1 MTIGLETLKNRA
13 VPLIVS
19 IALQSVLGTFLG
31 QQYDMQIFYTSGYV
45 VSKGISPYGIFPT
58 RAIFNNPNF
67 FQELPGIGY
76 PPPWGLYLA
85 LVYTVVYV
93 PTGNLFAY
101 NLAIKLPS
109 IISNI
114 ALAFILERIAI
125 QEGVKK
131 EDSKKIFYF
140 FLFNPLMI
148 YISAV
153 WGQFDSL
160 VILTT
165 ILGINDLFHGRIKR
179 SGLFF
184 ALSGSL
190 KVIPLVLALVFL
202 IFVKRNYSLKKILE
216 FTLTSL
222 AAFTIF
228 SFLPFKIFG
237 WNLWSVNR
245 VVSDPG
251 YQFDRAGGFT
261 FFNILELTLGTT
273 NLPQGWEFLG
283 YVWIPSVIVGYY
295 QLSRTPL
302 ASRMDL
308 IRWASASLFILT
320 LTRTWV
326 SEQNILLLIPLV
338 MLYSIVNHKN
348 WKLTHMTWIIT
359 LVFTFMNGSP
369 FQMFFLLSPEPYNL
383 LRLFDQAYINVR
395 FVLRF
400 LTVIPWNVLG
410 WLYIW
415 RTIHVQ

>member
-1 MTIGLETLKNRA
+1 MKIGLETLRDRA
-13 VPLIVS
+13 IPLLMS
-19 IALQSVLGTFLG
+19 IALQSVIGTLLG

-45 VSKGISPYGIFPT
+45 VTKGISPYGIFPT
-58 RAIFNNPNF
+58 KAIFNNPSF
-67 FQELPGIGY
+67 FEELPGIGY
-76 PPPWGLYLA
+76 PPPWALYLG
-85 LVYTVVYV
+85 LVYSAVYV

-101 NLAIKLPS
+101 NLAIKFPS

-114 ALAFILERIAI
+114 ALAFIVEKIAT
-125 QEGVKK
+125 QEGTKK

-140 FLFNPLMI
+140 LLFNPLMI

-160 VILTT
+160 VILTS
-165 ILGINDLFHGRIKR
+165 ILSINDLSHGRIKR

-190 KVIPLVLALVFL
+190 KVIPLVLAPLFL
-202 IFVKRNYSLKKILE
+202 LFVKRNYDLMRILE
-216 FTLTSL
+216 FALTSI
-222 AAFTIF
+222 AAFVVF
-228 SFLPFKIFG
+228 SLLPFNIFG

-261 FFNILELTLGTT
+261 FFNILELALGTT
-273 NLPQGWEFLG
+273 NLPRGWEFLG
-283 YVWIPSVIVGYY
+283 YLWIPSLMLGYY
-295 QLSRTPL
+295 QLSKTSL

-308 IRWASASLFILT
+308 IRWASSSLFILT

-338 MLYSIVNHKN
+338 MLHSIVTLKK
-348 WKLTHMTWIIT
+348 WRLIQLIWIIT
-359 LVFTFMNGSP
+359 LVFTFINGSP
-369 FQMFFLLSPEPYNL
+369 FQMFFLLSPEPYNF
-383 LRLFDQAYINVR
+383 LRAFDQAYINVR
-395 FVLRF
+395 FILRF

-410 WLYIW
+410 WLYIR
-415 RTIHVQ
+415 RTIHGQ